1 MGASDYLEEKILD
14 HVFNLNSLVQPA
26 SMYVALFTAAPSD
39 SGGGTEVS
47 GNAYAR
53 VEVTN
58 NSSSWTRTNSTVV
71 NDNAITFPTPT
82 PSGWGTVTHVALYDA
97 ASSGNLICWAAL
109 TSNLVTAAG
118 TAPNFP
124 SGDLTFTLD

>member
-14 HVFNLNSLVQPA
+14 HVFNLNSFVQP
-26 SMYVALFTAAPSD
+26 SNLYVALFTAAPSD

-82 PSGWGTVTHVALYDA
+82 PSGWGTVTHYGIYD
-97 ASSGNLICWAAL
+97 ASSGGNLIDWNVL
-109 TSNLVTAAG
+109 TNARVTQAGTPLEFAAG
-118 TAPNFP
+118 ALVFTA
-124 SGDLTFTLD
+124 S

>member
-14 HVFNLNSLVQPA
+14 HVFNLNSFVQPA

-71 NDNAITFPTPT
+71 NDNAITFPTPS